1 VTAFVVVD
9 AGLTGCI
16 DQDFGGEF
24 NPGGSEA
31 QNLSA
36 ITFAAGSL
44 VLSRDLTGGYS
55 SPLPLYRDGIAGRS
69 HHYDAPT
76 LNEAS
81 RRPVCAD
88 GSGDLNS
95 LM

>member
-1 VTAFVVVD
+1 MTAFVVVD

-44 VLSRDLTGGYS
+44 GLSRDLTGGYS
-55 SPLPLYRDGIAGRS
+55 SALPLYRDGIAGRGL
-69 HHYDAPT
+69 HYEAPRST
-76 LNEAS
+76 WLVAGQYVRTKAGTS
-81 RRPVCAD
+81 TR
-88 GSGDLNS
+88 
-95 LM
+95 